1 MAKYYYVDL
10 YEVRYKDGF
19 RGQAIYVSDIIVE
32 KSMNQVRELL
42 TEYKI
47 DVLPDSAK
55 INQFGVIDE
64 RYHNTKLAEET
75 GYHLVVFKSSLN
87 KGHLVTP
94 SMIEDYVDEYECD
107 DIRFKEIYDDIKSRT
122 TIPKQKEP
130 TIRQK
135 VKTYKGTKK

>member
-1 MAKYYYVDL
+1 MPKYYCVDL

-32 KSMNQVRELL
+32 KRFNKVSELL

-64 RYHNTKLAEET
+64 AYHDKKTAEET
-75 GYHLVVFKSSLN
+75 GYHLVIFRSDLN
-87 KGHLVTP
+87 KEHLVT
-94 SMIEDYVDEYECD
+94 SEMIEDYVDEYD
-107 DIRFKEIYDDIKSRT
+107 IGDIRFKEIYEDIKSRT
-122 TIPKQKEP
+122 EPSIQKEP
-130 TIRQK
+130 SVRQK

>member
-1 MAKYYYVDL
+1 MPKYYYVDL

-32 KSMNQVRELL
+32 KRFNQVRELL

-47 DVLPDSAK
+47 DVLPDAAK

-64 RYHNTKLAEET
+64 AYHNKQAAEET
-75 GYHLVVFKSSLN
+75 GYHLVIFKSALN

-107 DIRFKEIYDDIKSRT
+107 DVRFKEIYDDIKSR
-122 TIPKQKEP
+122 IVSSEQKEP

-135 VKTYKGTKK
+135 VKAYKGTKK

>member
-1 MAKYYYVDL
+1 MPKYYYIDL

-32 KSMNQVRELL
+32 KKFNQVSELL
-42 TEYKI
+42 TEYRI

-64 RYHNTKLAEET
+64 AYHDKKTAEET
-75 GYHLVVFKSSLN
+75 GYHLVVFRSALN

-94 SMIEDYVDEYECD
+94 TMIEDYVDEYECD
-107 DIRFKEIYDDIKSRT
+107 DIRFKEIYEDIKSRT
-122 TIPKQKEP
+122 EPQVKKEP
-130 TIRQK
+130 TVRQK
-135 VKTYKGTKK
+135 VKIYKGTKK